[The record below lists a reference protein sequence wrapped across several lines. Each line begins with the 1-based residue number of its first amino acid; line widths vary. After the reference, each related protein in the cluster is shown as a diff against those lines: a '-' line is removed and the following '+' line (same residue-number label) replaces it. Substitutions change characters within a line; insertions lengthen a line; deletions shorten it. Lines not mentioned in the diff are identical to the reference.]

1 MFFHF
6 VKKGDNVYDLS
17 KQYHIPVNRI
27 IDDNNLEEPYK
38 LVIGECLIMR
48 KNTCVY
54 YVRKGDTLGSI
65 SKKFSI
71 PVEKL
76 KKDNNLTS
84 DMLSIGQ
91 KLIIDHDN
99 HEKVEGIINGYC
111 YQGISNQ
118 NLRKILPTLSHI
130 APFAY
135 RIKKYGDLVGMDE
148 ERIIEKAKEYDVTPM
163 LVITNIK
170 ETGGFSTEL
179 ASQILNTETTK
190 DTLMNNIKSTI
201 NQKKYQA
208 LCIDFEYVKED
219 EKNLYTQFIRKVKD
233 SISVPLFVALAPKN
247 SDEQKGL
254 LYTAHDYYELGKI
267 VDYVILMTY
276 EWGYTYGEPMAVA
289 PLNEVKKV
297 IRYAKS
303 KIPEEKII
311 MGMPN
316 YGYDWTLPYEKGN
329 KADSVSN
336 VEAINL
342 AKKYNVE
349 IKFNK
354 TSYTPYFNYKKDD
367 KLHIVHFDDP
377 CSLNAKIN
385 LALDENIKGVSI
397 WTVTTYYP
405 QLYLL
410 LDYYYQ
416 TKEDKD

>member
-1 MFFHF
+1 
-6 VKKGDNVYDLS
+6 
-17 KQYHIPVNRI
+17 
-27 IDDNNLEEPYK
+27 
-38 LVIGECLIMR
+38 
-48 KNTCVY
+48 
-54 YVRKGDTLGSI
+54 
-65 SKKFSI
+65 
-71 PVEKL
+71 
-76 KKDNNLTS
+76 
-84 DMLSIGQ
+84 
-91 KLIIDHDN
+91 
-99 HEKVEGIINGYC
+99 
-111 YQGISNQ
+111 
-118 NLRKILPTLSHI
+118 
-130 APFAY
+130 
-135 RIKKYGDLVGMDE
+135 
-148 ERIIEKAKEYDVTPM
+148 
-163 LVITNIK
+163 
-170 ETGGFSTEL
+170 
-179 ASQILNTETTK
+179 
-190 DTLMNNIKSTI
+190 
-201 NQKKYQA
+201 
-208 LCIDFEYVKED
+208 
-219 EKNLYTQFIRKVKD
+219 
-233 SISVPLFVALAPKN
+233 
-247 SDEQKGL
+247 
-254 LYTAHDYYELGKI
+254 
-267 VDYVILMTY
+267 MTY